1 VGRKSNFVGVIAT
14 LSILASL
21 YGIAQ
26 GQPPGRS
33 GGRKS
38 TAPVRQNSQ
47 FKSTRERWFSLSPE
61 DRQNFRRNAE
71 RWMQMGPEER
81 RVMRERE
88 KVQRERI
95 QHEVDAVLRESGL
108 RLEGEKRDL
117 FEQRYMQERRRIE
130 HALREEVDSK
140 RQEQLPALKE
150 RLKKE
155 FQEPSPTAPA
165 KSSPAAS
172 ATPSR

>member
-21 YGIAQ
+21 CGVAQ
-26 GQPPGRS
+26 GQPPGRG
-33 GGRKS
+33 GGRKA
-38 TAPVRQNSQ
+38 TAPMRQNPQ
-47 FKSTRERWFSLSPE
+47 FKSNRERWFSLSPE
-61 DRQNFRRNAE
+61 DRQSFRRNAE

-81 RVMRERE
+81 RMMRERE
-88 KVQRERI
+88 KVHRERI
-95 QHEVDAVLRESGL
+95 HHEVDAVLRESGL

-130 HALREEVDSK
+130 HALRDEVESK
-140 RQEQLPALKE
+140 RQEQLPVLKE

-155 FQEPSPTAPA
+155 FQEPSPAAGST
-165 KSSPAAS
+165 SSPGAS
-172 ATPSR
+172 PKK